1 MITQNKTPYCL
12 GIKNTKNQKIANTT
26 GGWKLTYLQSWDK
39 ADLSH
44 WKRFHF
50 RNPLRR
56 PQSWNE
62 QLSLLLRPRPRH
74 HIVPHN
80 TLDISHPVLVH
91 FSQSIPQPILRE
103 RYEDW
108 MTNRRGSY
116 RGIPSH
122 YYRIFLMV
130 LRKPEEYLK
139 KVIRNRCFCRPS
151 YWAPTQQVP
160 SVELSSIP
168 ICSVY
173 IVYTLHHPI
182 YYTSLL

>member
-74 HIVPHN
+74 HIIPHN

-103 RYEDW
+103 RYEDCEW
-108 MTNRRGSY
+108 RIEEEVTAEYRRTTTEFSWWYWGNQRSISKRLSVTGVSADLRTGHLPNR
-116 RGIPSH
+116 
-122 YYRIFLMV
+122 FQ
-130 LRKPEEYLK
+130 
-139 KVIRNRCFCRPS
+139 
-151 YWAPTQQVP
+151 A
-160 SVELSSIP
+160 
-168 ICSVY
+168 
-173 IVYTLHHPI
+173 
-182 YYTSLL
+182 